1 MAGDEEPKYL
11 NDPQRM
17 KLQIALNSARGRS
30 TTLTAE
36 RLINLFAEKAPEGAE
51 SASVTHGAP
60 GLVTFAEVGSGPCR
74 GITSVLGIMYVV
86 SGTALYSVTSAGTV
100 TNLGTVPGTGLVSMR
115 NNGNIIVI
123 VTNPDAYTYTASTS
137 TFAQVTDANYAGAH
151 SVEWINQTFVFAN
164 DDFHFIGAVGG
175 LLPFNPL
182 MAASAE
188 SSPDAIVG
196 LAKDHNELLIYG
208 SSTLEGWQYVQ
219 TTDATAYPFDAITGA
234 TGEKGLAG
242 RYAIVQLDN
251 TTVWL
256 DQNGIVRRLT
266 AGYVPTRISTEAI
279 EHQLASATLST
290 VETLVYIMEGHEFF
304 ALNTDVG
311 TFVYDANTGL
321 WHDRISYGLDRWKAQ
336 RSIYIWGDWYVG
348 NYANGVISRLDL
360 DVNQENGDFL
370 IATAIFPPIVF
381 GRDRFSV
388 NDLELA
394 VDTATGT
401 LTVDP
406 TVTLRT
412 SRNGS
417 TWSNGAMRGMGIE
430 GNRDLRV
437 NWRALGQW
445 DKMHVRFEI
454 SAPYKRAIYSAYAS
468 IEENDR

>member
-1 MAGDEEPKYL
+1 
-11 NDPQRM
+11 M

-51 SASVTHGAP
+51 STSVTHGAP
-60 GLVTFAEVGSGPCR
+60 GLVTFVSLLGACR
-74 GITSVLGIMYVV
+74 GITSVLQTMYVV
-86 SGTALYSVTSAGTV
+86 SGTSLYSVTQAGV
-100 TNLGTVPGTGLVSMR
+100 TAVLGTVPGTGLVSVR
-115 NNGNIIVI
+115 NNGDIIVI
-123 VTNPDAYTYTASTS
+123 VTNPDAYTYTVSTG

-175 LLPFNPL
+175 LLPFDPL

-290 VETLVYIMEGHEFF
+290 AEMLVYIMEGHEFF

-336 RSIYIWGDWYVG
+336 RSIYIWGAWYVG
-348 NYANGVISRLDL
+348 NYESGFISRLDL
-360 DVNQENGDFL
+360 DTNTENDDFL
-370 IATAIFPPIVF
+370 IGTAIFPPIVF
-381 GRDRFSV
+381 GRDRFTV

-401 LTVDP
+401 LTTDP
-406 TVTLRT
+406 IVSLRT

-417 TWSNGAMRGMGIE
+417 TWSNGAQRGMGKTGE
-430 GNRDLRV
+430 RDGRV

-445 DKMHVRFEI
+445 DKLHVRFDI
-454 SAPYKRAIYSAYAS
+454 ADPYKRAVYAAYAS
-468 IEENDR
+468 IEKNDQ

>member
-1 MAGDEEPKYL
+1 MVPRLPLAYAV
-11 NDPQRM
+11 

-51 SASVTHGAP
+51 SVAITHGAP
-60 GLVTFAEVGSGPCR
+60 GLVTFAAVGSGPCR
-74 GITSVLGIMYVV
+74 GVTSVLGIMYVV
-86 SGTALYSVTSAGTV
+86 SGPALYSVTSAGTV
-100 TNLGTVPGTGLVSMR
+100 TSLGTVPGSGLVSVR
-115 NNGNIIVI
+115 NNGDIIVI
-123 VTNPDAYTYTASTS
+123 VTNPDAYTYTVSTS

-164 DDFHFIGAVGG
+164 DDEHFIGTVGG
-175 LLPFNPL
+175 LLPFDPL

-208 SSTLEGWQYVQ
+208 DTTLEGWQYVQ

-279 EHQLASATLST
+279 EHQLASATLS
-290 VETLVYIMEGHEFF
+290 EAEMMVYIMEGHEFF

-311 TFVYDANTGL
+311 TFVFDANTSL
-321 WHDRISYGLDRWKAQ
+321 WNDRESYRLGRWKAQ
-336 RSIYIWGDWYVG
+336 RSIYIWGAWYVG
-348 NYANGVISRLDL
+348 NVENGTISRLDM
-360 DVNQENGDFL
+360 DVHTENDDFL
-370 IATAIFPPIVF
+370 ISTAIFPPIVF
-381 GRDRFSV
+381 GRKRFTV
-388 NDLELA
+388 DELELA
-394 VDTATGT
+394 CDLGTGS
-401 LTVDP
+401 LTTSPVI
-406 TVTLRT
+406 TLRT
-412 SRNGS
+412 SRDGV
-417 TWSNGAMRGMGIE
+417 TWSNGAMRTMGKTGE
-430 GNRDLRV
+430 RTGRLV
-437 NWRALGQW
+437 WRNLGQW
-445 DKMHVRFEI
+445 DKLHVRFDI
-454 SAPYKRAIYSAYAS
+454 SDPYKRATYAAYAD
-468 IEENDR
+468 ITQDDK